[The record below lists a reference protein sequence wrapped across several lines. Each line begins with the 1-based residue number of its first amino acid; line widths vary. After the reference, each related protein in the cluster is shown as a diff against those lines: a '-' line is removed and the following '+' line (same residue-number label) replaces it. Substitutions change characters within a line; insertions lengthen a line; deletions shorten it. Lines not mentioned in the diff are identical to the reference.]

1 MKIFKIYFFVF
12 SKPKKAMIMLDLVN
26 IDNARRL
33 GKPKLEECNLIL
45 KSKWS
50 ETEIGKLTW

>member
-12 SKPKKAMIMLDLVN
+12 SKPKKALIMLDLVN

-33 GKPKLEECNLIL
+33 GEPKLEECNLIL

-50 ETEIGKLTW
+50 GN